1 MVDDVILNKIETIK
15 RCISRIDEEY
25 LGYEKEFQTNYTKQD
40 SIILNLERLS
50 QATID
55 IATHII
61 RVKKLKVPK
70 RSREV
75 FTILEESEIV
85 SKEISSS
92 MQSMVGFRNLAVH
105 DYQNLNLD
113 IVEAIIN
120 KHLSDFEQFSKE
132 ILAIQ
137 N

>member
-1 MVDDVILNKIETIK
+1 VYFSN
-15 RCISRIDEEY
+15 Y

-85 SKEISSS
+85 SKEISSN

-113 IVEAIIN
+113 IVEAIIT